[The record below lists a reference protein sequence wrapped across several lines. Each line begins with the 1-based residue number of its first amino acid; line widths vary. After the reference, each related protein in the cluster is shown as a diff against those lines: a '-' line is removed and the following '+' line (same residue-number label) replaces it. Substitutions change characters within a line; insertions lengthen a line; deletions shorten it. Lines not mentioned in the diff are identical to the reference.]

1 MFGSDG
7 NSLRT
12 CIDESGEPQ
21 LIAEAFAAAKYNR
34 KIINTQN
41 NPRRAISEPP
51 TDDPKP
57 HQAARVQSLQFNKYF
72 YVKSISITGDAV
84 DPTIVPI
91 NSPFIVSDMKAFR
104 NFARSLIFEPNVV
117 WHLKAEATVRP
128 ISRHMLSYSK
138 IPFNKEVS
146 LDALNRLPN
155 VSIVSIS
162 LKRSDAYR
170 VLIDLIIKITNPS
183 IFSQLYF
190 SLQYNNCSI
199 GYVESTS
206 HNITIHPGENVIQFF
221 GELQSLSSES
231 YNALSTVIQNF
242 LTGQTSNIEAL
253 AGPNTTSYPLLAVG
267 IIGLSLN
274 VHMPPF
280 KEQLIAS
287 LIFNSMSL
295 IPSTNKKKVM
305 LSASI
310 TIKINSPLGP
320 KSPLNIQKMN
330 MSVFLLYENDSV
342 GILNVSQ
349 APVKQLDA
357 ITYQSQFNTKYL
369 SLTDTGA
376 YEKFTR
382 NFISANKTHPID
394 FRIVGVASIVG
405 SFALGPL
412 NIDQLLIENNVPLV
426 GLDSLNNVHVDE
438 ISVDRAQGAAL

>member
-1 MFGSDG
+1 
-7 NSLRT
+7 
-12 CIDESGEPQ
+12 
-21 LIAEAFAAAKYNR
+21 
-34 KIINTQN
+34 
-41 NPRRAISEPP
+41 
-51 TDDPKP
+51 
-57 HQAARVQSLQFNKYF
+57 
-72 YVKSISITGDAV
+72 
-84 DPTIVPI
+84 
-91 NSPFIVSDMKAFR
+91 
-104 NFARSLIFEPNVV
+104 
-117 WHLKAEATVRP
+117 
-128 ISRHMLSYSK
+128 
-138 IPFNKEVS
+138 
-146 LDALNRLPN
+146 
-155 VSIVSIS
+155 
-162 LKRSDAYR
+162 
-170 VLIDLIIKITNPS
+170 
-183 IFSQLYF
+183 
-190 SLQYNNCSI
+190 
-199 GYVESTS
+199 
-206 HNITIHPGENVIQFF
+206 